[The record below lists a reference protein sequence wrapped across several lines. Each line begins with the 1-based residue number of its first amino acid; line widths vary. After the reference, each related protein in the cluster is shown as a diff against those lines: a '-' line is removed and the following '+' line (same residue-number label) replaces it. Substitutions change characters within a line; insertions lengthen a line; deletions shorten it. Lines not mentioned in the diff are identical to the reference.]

1 MQIQKSYA
9 ISLFLDTRRKK
20 ANGLFPLKLR
30 VFESTTRKT
39 KLYATKFEFETEKHF
54 NSVWKTEKPRKIH
67 EDLRLELQAVET
79 QANNAAKTLT
89 VFSFEDFEQAMK
101 FLTKGRKNVFSYYQQ
116 AIEQYKVNDQ
126 IGTATNYEQSLKSL
140 KRFCQKETLLFTEIT
155 PQWLRNY
162 EQFMTTKGKT
172 VQSGSPP
179 KGLSITTIGIY
190 LRPLRAIFNTAIQ
203 DKTAP
208 ADLYPFSHRKYSI
221 PAPKATKKALSK
233 EQLKQLF
240 AAEPATPDQEKA
252 KAFWFFSYSCNGLN
266 VADIARLQY
275 KNISKDLLT
284 FRRYKTKNTKRE
296 QAPIQVFL
304 TDYAKQV
311 IEQYGT
317 KPESPE
323 SLIFEIIDN
332 TAKAEKQHRQILNFV
347 RYVNQ
352 HFGKFATK
360 LDIHNVS
367 TYTARHSFATVAIR
381 QGAAMEF
388 ISEAL
393 GHSNLKTT
401 KGYFAGFESE
411 AKKQFAEKL
420 MQF

>member
-1 MQIQKSYA
+1 MQIQKTYA

-30 VFESTTRKT
+30 VFDSSTRKT
-39 KLYATKFEFETEKHF
+39 KLYSTKFEFETEKHF
-54 NSVWKTEKPRKIH
+54 NSVWKTEKPRKIY
-67 EDLRLELQAVET
+67 EDLRLELLAVEN

-89 VFSFEDFEQAMK
+89 VFTFEGFEQAMK

-116 AIEQYKVNDQ
+116 AIELYRQNGQ

-140 KRFCQKETLLFTEIT
+140 KRFCQKESLLFTEIT

-172 VQSGSPP
+172 VQPGSKP

-203 DKTAP
+203 DKLIT
-208 ADLYPFSHRKYSI
+208 ADLYPFGHRKYTI
-221 PAPKATKKALSK
+221 PAPKATKKALTK
-233 EQLKQLF
+233 DQLKTLF
-240 AAEPATPDQEKA
+240 ETTPQTPDQEKA

-275 KNISKDLLT
+275 KNISNDLLS
-284 FRRYKTKNTKRE
+284 FRRFKTKNTKRE
-296 QAPIQVFL
+296 QAPIHVFL
-304 TDYAKQV
+304 TDFAKQV
-311 IEQYGT
+311 IEQYGI
-317 KPESPE
+317 KPASPE

-332 TAKAEKQHRQILNFV
+332 NATPEKQHRQVLNFV
-347 RYVNQ
+347 KYMNQ
-352 HFGKFATK
+352 HFKKFADN
-360 LDIHNVS
+360 LNIPNVS
-367 TYTARHSFATVAIR
+367 TYTARHTFATNSIR
-381 QGAAMEF
+381 QGATMEF
-388 ISEAL
+388 VSEAL
-393 GHSNLKTT
+393 GHSSLKTT

-411 AKKQFAEKL
+411 TRKQFAEKL